1 MILPVILCGGSGTRL
16 WPLSRKL
23 YPKQFHC
30 FHGKKS
36 LLQQTA
42 ERAVAIASGNPLLVV
57 TNEEQKFIV
66 VDQLAE
72 TDGVSILIEPQAK
85 NTAPAIALAAWW
97 ACTGADDPVL
107 LAMPADHLIPDTDAF
122 KRVIAAAE
130 PWAEEN
136 RLVTFGIRPVSAETG
151 YGYIELG
158 PKLDSS
164 NGIFEVGRFIEK
176 PDREK
181 AERLVEQGDCVWN
194 SGIFLFKASTY
205 LDELQRLCPDIYTAC
220 EAAAADMP
228 RDGRFVTAQ
237 AQPFDS
243 CPAISIDYAVMEKT
257 KKTVV
262 VPFEG
267 VWSDIGS
274 WSGLADTVQRDHGQ
288 STHDNITVGQ
298 VYAQEVA
305 NTYIHA
311 TSRLVTAIGVKDAI
325 IVETPDAVLVTDKR
339 CDQKIKHLV
348 EQLSREGRHEVEHH
362 TRVFRPWGSYES
374 LQSGEGFQVKRLIIK
389 PGASISLQR
398 HQKRSEHWVVI
409 RGEAEVTKGEQKLT
423 LKINQSTFIP
433 KKTLHKLEN
442 HGDQDLEIIEVQT
455 GEYLGEDD
463 IERFE
468 DKYGRV

>member
-30 FHGKKS
+30 LYGQQS

-42 ERAVAIASGNPLLVV
+42 ERASAIAGGGNPLLVV
-57 TNEEQKFIV
+57 TNEDQKFIV
-66 VDQLAE
+66 ADQLAQ
-72 TDGVSILIEPQAK
+72 TRGVSILIEPQAK
-85 NTAPAIALAAWW
+85 NTAPAIGLAAWW
-97 ACTGADDPVL
+97 AHSDDPVML
-107 LAMPADHLIPDTDAF
+107 VMPADHLIPDSDAF
-122 KRVIAAAE
+122 KRVIVAAQ

-136 RLVTFGIRPVSAETG
+136 WLVTFGIRPMSAETG

-158 PKLDSS
+158 SELDSS
-164 NGIFEVGRFIEK
+164 NGIFEVGRFVEK
-176 PDREK
+176 PDRK
-181 AERLVEQGDCVWN
+181 TAERLVERGDCVWN

-205 LDELQRLCPDIYTAC
+205 LDELKKLCPDIYAGC

-228 RDGRFVTAQ
+228 RDGRFVTAH
-237 AQPFDS
+237 AGPFDS
-243 CPAISIDYAVMEKT
+243 CPEISIDYAVMEKT
-257 KKTVV
+257 SKTVV

-274 WSGLADTVQRDHGQ
+274 WSGLADTVQREHGD
-288 STHDNITVGQ
+288 STDDNTTIGQ
-298 VYAQEVA
+298 VYTQEVA

-311 TSRLVTAIGVKDAI
+311 TSRLVTAIGIKDAI

-339 CDQKIKHLV
+339 SDQKIKHLV
-348 EQLSREGRHEVEHH
+348 EHLNSEGRQEVEHH
-362 TRVFRPWGSYES
+362 TQVFRPWGSYES
-374 LQSGEGFQVKRLIIK
+374 LQTGEGFQVKRLIIK

-409 RGEAEVTKGEQKLT
+409 KGEAVVTKGEQEFV
-423 LKINQSTFIP
+423 LKVNQSTFIP

-442 HGDQDLEIIEVQT
+442 RGDQDLEIIEVQT